1 MILKEFWELV
11 DSIDVDS
18 REDGRYTL
26 EEIYKIGCAFISMAN
41 SEKRQAGGWDKLVEI
56 LQPLDRNG
64 EVMKK
69 GETLRVWIKSE
80 KYRRGE
86 MIHNEKLLSGQTI
99 DDLTFKEFEDKT
111 EEIKQNLY
119 KQQVKTRDHLN
130 AYRTLIR
137 EDARM
142 ELMRDLIRESV
153 NELPPLD
160 FKKDVCYDSNPD
172 AEAVLLFSDLH
183 IGCKVDNFFNK
194 FNVEIARKR
203 VNEVVRKTI
212 KYCHDLG
219 VEKLNVLNLGDLIEN
234 DLHLSA
240 RLTQEIDAVEQ
251 TMDAA
256 EIMADAL
263 KEFAEAIP
271 EVSYRSCL
279 DNHSR
284 YIMDYKAAKD
294 EESLVKLIDWYLED
308 RLKDTSV
315 VFECDNLDSHIGMFT
330 LRNSEDKFV
339 FAHGHEI
346 GVNTAVQS
354 YTAATRSYVRYIALG
369 HWHSTKMK
377 TFQNSKVFIN
387 GSIKGVDDYS
397 EKHGLFGEP
406 EQTLLIFKD
415 NCLTNITIN
424 LKDIE

>member
-1 MILKEFWELV
+1 MTQKEFWELV
-11 DSIDVDS
+11 DSIDIDS
-18 REDGRYTL
+18 REDGRYTN
-26 EEIYKIGCAFISMAN
+26 EEIYKIGCAFGTMTVT
-41 SEKRQAGGWDKLVEI
+41 EKRQAGGWDKLVSI
-56 LQPLDRNG
+56 LKPLDRNG
-64 EVMKK
+64 DVMTR
-69 GETLRVWIKSE
+69 GETLRVWVKAE
-80 KYRRGE
+80 KYRRDE
-86 MIHNEKLLSGQTI
+86 IVHNEKMLSGQTI
-99 DDLTFKEFEDKT
+99 DEMSFDEFEAKT

-142 ELMRDLIRESV
+142 ELMRDLIRDAV
-153 NELPPLD
+153 KELPPLD
-160 FKKDVCYDSNPD
+160 FKKDVCYDSNVGT
-172 AEAVLLFSDLH
+172 EAVLLLSDLH
-183 IGCKVDNFFNK
+183 VGCKVDNFFNK
-194 FNVEIARKR
+194 FNVEIARRR
-203 VNEVVRKTI
+203 VNEIVKKTI
-212 KYCHDLG
+212 QYCNNLG
-219 VEKLNVLNLGDLIEN
+219 VQKLNVLNLGDLIEN

-240 RLTQEIDAVEQ
+240 RLAQEIDAVDQ
-251 TMDAA
+251 TMIAA

-263 KEFAEAIP
+263 KELAEAIP

-308 RLKDTSV
+308 RLRDTSV
-315 VFECDNLDSHIGMFT
+315 VFECDNLDRHIGLFT
-330 LRNSEDKFV
+330 LNNGDKFV

-354 YTAATRSYVRYIALG
+354 YTAATYSYIKYIALG

-377 TFQNSKVFIN
+377 TFQNSKVFVN
-387 GSIKGVDDYS
+387 GSIKGLDDYS

-424 LKDIE
+424 LKHIV